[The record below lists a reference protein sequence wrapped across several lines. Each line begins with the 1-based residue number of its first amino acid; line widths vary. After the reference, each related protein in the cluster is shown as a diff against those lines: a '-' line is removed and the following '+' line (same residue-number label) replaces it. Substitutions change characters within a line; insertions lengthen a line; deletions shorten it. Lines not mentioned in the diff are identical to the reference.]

1 MHMWFITTS
10 MLAEEKLVC
19 SQRFIPCI
27 WFLCRLDCSFLLLLV
42 LLCMGLLEESCSSSD
57 HLVAEGPGLYLLNFP
72 DLAWRG
78 GGAVRNCREAGQ
90 L

>member
-1 MHMWFITTS
+1 MHMWFITIN

-19 SQRFIPCI
+19 SQRFIPYI
-27 WFLCRLDCSFLLLLV
+27 WLLCRLHRSFLLLLV
-42 LLCMGLLEESCSSSD
+42 LLHMGSLEESCNSSD
-57 HLVAEGPGLYLLNFP
+57 HLVAQGPGLYLLNFP